1 MAVDKELL
9 SKKWIGFLLGAG
21 AWIVLISVGIVLSF
35 YTARN
40 KQPSSI
46 PTPLVT
52 PSAISKSGAD
62 LFLSGELRAIFTV
75 LGMDPNTRSME
86 LEFTTSADLLE
97 RTIKPTIDCSLE
109 ESFIT
114 YTFGPPSTDKT
125 KQAEK
130 PLYEYQELLS
140 SEKPVMLWAYCAN
153 RECNS
158 LVKKC
163 ELKIQK

>member
-1 MAVDKELL
+1 ML
-9 SKKWIGFLLGAG
+9 SEIKRFNFKSRILLGLG
-21 AWIVLISVGIVLSF
+21 IGVLLFLTISIF
-35 YTARN
+35 YFWKNQRIFEVPT
-40 KQPSSI
+40 ST
-46 PTPLVT
+46 PTPQ
-52 PSAISKSGAD
+52 SGAD
-62 LFLSGELRAIFTV
+62 IYLEGKLPAIFTV
-75 LGMDPNTRSME
+75 LNMDAEAKSME
-86 LEFTTSADLLE
+86 LEFTTTADLYGKV
-97 RTIKPTIDCSLE
+97 IKSVIDCKPE

-114 YTFGPPSTDKT
+114 YTFGPPGSDDT